1 MGKDATK
8 KLMSEFA
15 EDYNLDEIIS
25 LEALEE
31 MMEQKARE
39 EEADSI
45 ALYEEKRAST
55 PHS

>member
-1 MGKDATK
+1 MGKDVTK

-15 EDYNLDEIIS
+15 EEYDLNKVVS

-45 ALYEEKRAST
+45 ALYEEKRVFDE
-55 PHS
+55 